1 MRDKKRSIWILII
14 FFGLLILAGLALN
27 SGNSTGDMAMMGLSM
42 GGMMKVHHTGQINP
56 ADLLKPIKE
65 DHGMGD
71 TTGHHLLAPILES
84 IAFLTTIT
92 VFLFIP
98 LLLGG
103 AALLIVL
110 WS

>member
-1 MRDKKRSIWILII
+1 MRDKKISFWILLI

-27 SGNSTGDMAMMGLSM
+27 SGNSSGDIAMMGLSM
-42 GGMMKVHHTGQINP
+42 GGMMKVHHIGQINP
-56 ADLLKPIKE
+56 ADLLKPIVE

-71 TTGHHLLAPILES
+71 TAGHHWLGPLLES
-84 IAFLTTIT
+84 VAFLTTIT
-92 VFLFIP
+92 VFLLVP

-103 AALLIVL
+103 AVLLIVM